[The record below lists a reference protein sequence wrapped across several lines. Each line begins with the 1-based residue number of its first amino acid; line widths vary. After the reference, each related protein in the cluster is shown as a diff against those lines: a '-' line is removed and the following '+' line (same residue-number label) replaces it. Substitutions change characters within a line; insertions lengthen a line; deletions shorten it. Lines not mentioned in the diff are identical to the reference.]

1 MNKQDLINFM
11 NKLRSRDY
19 NIELFIESRGLAIF
33 KQFDPYV
40 IRVVCNRK

>member
-1 MNKQDLINFM
+1 MSKY
-11 NKLRSRDY
+11 DY
-19 NIELFIESRGLAIF
+19 VKDELFIESRGLAIF